1 MSHIADV
8 KFCFNRGLNRFENLT
23 ISLHN
28 IISFITIIGYAS
40 FGHLFYLLNHCK
52 DEVAVFFLQVNA
64 QTVQEFDSR
73 AYFSDNLGKNMVI
86 P

>member
-8 KFCFNRGLNRFENLT
+8 KFCFIRGLNRFENLT
-23 ISLHN
+23 IGCKDN
-28 IISFITIIGYAS
+28 
-40 FGHLFYLLNHCK
+40 LLNHCK
-52 DEVAVFFLQVNA
+52 DEAAVFFLQLNA
-64 QTVQEFDSR
+64 QTSQEFDSR